1 MNKQFEN
8 ATLDTPAPDKKWL
21 GMSDAERK
29 TILNDIL
36 KKRADFSDNFEVI
49 LTKDDGQVIV
59 RIKNSLKSSERG
71 TLLLDLEELYKSEI
85 DNGINVWAEAL
96 GDKNSLRNLR
106 GIEVKH
112 D

>member
-8 ATLDTPAPDKKWL
+8 ATLDAPTTGKKWL
-21 GMSDAERK
+21 AMSDAERK
-29 TILNDIL
+29 TILNGLL
-36 KKRADFSDNFEVI
+36 KKRAEFSDNFEVA
-49 LTKDDGQVIV
+49 LAKEDGQVIV
-59 RIKNSLKSSERG
+59 RIKNSLNSSERG

-85 DNGINVWAEAL
+85 DYGINVWAEAL